1 MYIGGIEITK
11 REILVS
17 IAIILVM
24 LMIGFSIHSAIVQN
38 TIDKNAV
45 YNKAIKLTSVDEFIY
60 GMKTN
65 IGNAFVQG
73 ELSAVD
79 PVSYPELIGKYMY
92 VSKET
97 QRYTMHTRTVTYTDS
112 DGKTHTKTETYWTWD
127 RIDFDSKISK
137 EVLFNTAKFNS
148 SQFDLPYAH
157 HITTIRNGNL
167 RYIYEGVDLKHN
179 GTILASLKDNNI
191 FNINN
196 EKKKVPFHTQNLQE
210 TYDYYISSGTAWLV
224 LFWFFWILLI
234 IGALFFFYQFENRW
248 LE

>member
-1 MYIGGIEITK
+1 MYIGDIEITK
-11 REILVS
+11 REILAS

-24 LMIGFSIHSAIVQN
+24 LMIGFGFHSLILQN
-38 TIDKNAV
+38 SLDNNEI
-45 YNKAIKLTSVDEFIY
+45 YNKAIKLTSPNEFVY

-73 ELSAVD
+73 ELSTVD
-79 PVSYPELIGKYMY
+79 PVSYPDLKEKYMY

-97 QRYTMHTRTVTYTDS
+97 QKYTMHTRTVTYTDS
-112 DGKTHTKTETYWTWD
+112 NGKNHTKTETYWTWD
-127 RIDFDSKISK
+127 RINFESKTSK
-137 EVLFNTAKFNS
+137 QLLFNNVKFNS

>member
-1 MYIGGIEITK
+1 MYIGDIEITK
-11 REILVS
+11 REILSS

-24 LMIGFSIHSAIVQN
+24 LMIGFGIHSAIVQN
-38 TIDKNAV
+38 IIDNNEV
-45 YNKAIKLTSVDEFIY
+45 YNKAIKLTSADEFIY

-79 PVSYPELIGKYMY
+79 PVSYPDLTGKYMY

-112 DGKTHTKTETYWTWD
+112 NGKVRTKTETYWTWD
-127 RIDFDSKISK
+127 RIDFDSKTSK
-137 EVLFNTAKFNS
+137 EVFFNTIKFNT
-148 SQFDLPYAH
+148 SQFDIPYDYY
-157 HITTIRNGNL
+157 IDTIRNGNI
-167 RYIYEGVDLKHN
+167 RYIYKGVDLKHN
-179 GTILASLKDNNI
+179 GTILACLKNNNI

-196 EKKKVPFHTQNLQE
+196 EKKKIPFHTQNLQE
-210 TYDYYISSGTAWLV
+210 TYDYYISSGTAWLA